1 MGFCEPFVIHAR
13 SALFKTVI
21 LSMGKCVSCYTT
33 SPKGVFLDGVSG
45 PMNHAHTSSLDF
57 EMLSKHSSGAIG
69 YESCHDWRTDQ
80 LGTRY
85 TVFALF
91 ENILQ

>member
-1 MGFCEPFVIHAR
+1 MPDLPSSKQLSFPWANVYIVIQ
-13 SALFKTVI
+13 L
-21 LSMGKCVSCYTT
+21 T

-45 PMNHAHTSSLDF
+45 PMNHAHTSSLVF

-69 YESCHDWRTDQ
+69 YESRHDWGTDQ